1 MIAGCSAAAPG
12 SATARLAR
20 LLTRLRLDGA
30 ISGRTRDADAS
41 RVRVRAGIREVVDM
55 VQDAGSDPVVYR
67 ELDAS
72 VRAALAGDD
81 VPLLRLV
88 AQSRTWSHGTSD
100 PGYFSNGLYWA
111 VACMDYPQL
120 WTPQSSFARR
130 RQELAAAIAARTP
143 LDSFGPFTTS
153 EWLLMSAYSQ
163 PYQGCLRWLRPAHTA
178 PVVPANAAPLPATI
192 PVLIV
197 GGDVDSL
204 TPLSDA
210 QVFGPQLGA
219 KVRVVNLANT
229 VHVTS
234 EGDTYL
240 VDGAGCGGRIIR
252 AFVRAPAQ
260 VGAIDTSCAAQIP
273 PIHTPGAYPLKL
285 ADAASATLTAGP
297 DPGATARQAVTVAA
311 GALADATIRRY
322 YSGVARGPGLRGGT
336 FTVKEGNPQRF
347 TLRKVR
353 FVGDATVS
361 GTGTWRFSDGAIAG
375 TLTVKPASGAAVRVS
390 VSWRQRS
397 TLAIATVGKS
407 TLSVPAP

>member
-1 MIAGCSAAAPG
+1 MLRTKAIA
-12 SATARLAR
+12 
-20 LLTRLRLDGA
+20 
-30 ISGRTRDADAS
+30 GRTRDADAS
-41 RVRVRAGIREVVDM
+41 SVRARVGVREVVDM
-55 VQDAGSDPVVYR
+55 LQDAGSDPVVYR

-81 VPLLRLV
+81 APLLRLV

-130 RQELAAAIAARTP
+130 RQELAASIAA
-143 LDSFGPFTTS
+143 GPPGDLAPFS
-153 EWLLMSAYSQ
+153 ASDWLLMSAYSQ
-163 PYQGCLRWLRPAHTA
+163 PFEGCLRWLRPAHTA
-178 PVVPANAAPLPATI
+178 PVIPANAAPLPASV
-192 PVLIV
+192 PLLIV

-210 QVFGPQLGA
+210 QAFGPRLGA

-240 VDGAGCGGRIIR
+240 VAGADCGRRIIR
-252 AFVRAPAQ
+252 AFVRAPKSLD
-260 VGAIDTSCAAQIP
+260 AIDAGCAAEIP

-285 ADAASATLTAGP
+285 GDAAFASLSSGP
-297 DPGATARQAVTVAA
+297 EPGATARQAATVAA

-322 YSGVARGPGLRGGT
+322 YSGVAKGPGLRGGT
-336 FTVKEGNPQRF
+336 FTVKEGTPLRF
-347 TLRKVR
+347 TLRRVR
-353 FVGDATVS
+353 FVSDATVS
-361 GTGTWRFSDGAIAG
+361 GTGTWRFSNGAVRG
-375 TLTVKPASGAAVRVS
+375 TLTVKPASGAAVTVHLR
-390 VSWRQRS
+390 WTQRS
-397 TLAIATVGKS
+397 PLAVATIGTTK
-407 TLSVPAP
+407 LSLPAP